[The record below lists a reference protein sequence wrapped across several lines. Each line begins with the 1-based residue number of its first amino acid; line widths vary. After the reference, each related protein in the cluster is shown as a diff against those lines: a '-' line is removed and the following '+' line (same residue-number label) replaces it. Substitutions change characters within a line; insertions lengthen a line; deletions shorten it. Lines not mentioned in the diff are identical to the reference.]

1 MLGIRDYCIP
11 SGTARVDAIY
21 SADRLVMQCACANIL
36 MQNMDSMAQAAAA
49 PKTKR
54 ARLQRQF
61 GLQSVGR
68 SWQVRIKLDFAI
80 KTLHTA
86 LILL

>member
-1 MLGIRDYCIP
+1 MLGIQDYCIL
-11 SGTARVDAIY
+11 SGTARVVT
-21 SADRLVMQCACANIL
+21 RLAMQCACANIL

-68 SWQVRIKLDFAI
+68 SWPVRIKLDFAI
-80 KTLHTA
+80 KMLHVV